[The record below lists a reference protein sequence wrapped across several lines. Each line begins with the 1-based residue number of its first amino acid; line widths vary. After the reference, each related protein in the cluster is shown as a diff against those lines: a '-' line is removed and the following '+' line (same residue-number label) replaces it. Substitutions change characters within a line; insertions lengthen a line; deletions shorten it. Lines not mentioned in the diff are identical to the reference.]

1 MTTKRYLLQI
11 PSLADM
17 QNELEP
23 GITIV
28 APSFAQFTDVTFDE
42 KIVDESAVDETLAK
56 MGCIPDPFNTS
67 MGVKPFL
74 GLIDAGGAL
83 WEISVDGLGILKT
96 SKQT

>member
-1 MTTKRYLLQI
+1 MITKRYLLQI
-11 PSLADM
+11 PSIKDL

-23 GITIV
+23 GITLL
-28 APSFAQFTDVTFDE
+28 APSFAQFMDVSFDE
-42 KIVDESAVDETLAK
+42 KIVDESAVDATLAN
-56 MGCIPDPFNTS
+56 MGCVPDPFGTD

-96 SKQT
+96 TKQT